1 MKRFFLILALLAQ
14 LPTCYGEESEEV
26 VEAPPPEV
34 VQESNW
40 RNWVFAASA
49 LVTATIG
56 VVIISLNTGNTV
68 PDNCE

>member
-1 MKRFFLILALLAQ
+1 MRRLFLFLTIFAC
-14 LPTCYGEESEEV
+14 LPQFYGEETG
-26 VEAPPPEV
+26 EAPPEI

-56 VVIISLNTGNTV
+56 VVIISLNRGNTT
-68 PDNCE
+68 PDNQE